1 MLLHSLKKALLNKV
15 DKNLTKNINIMAKIT
30 IFVIEMALL

>member
-1 MLLHSLKKALLNKV
+1 MLLHSLKMALLNKV
-15 DKNLTKNINIMAKIT
+15 DKNLMKNNITAKIA

>member
-1 MLLHSLKKALLNKV
+1 MALLNKV
-15 DKNLTKNINIMAKIT
+15 DKNLTKNINITAKIA